1 MSNANQ
7 QSAPTQP
14 SQADID
20 AAMQALQDAQA
31 ACLALGITLPTPG
44 ASSTSIAGGNAPDPN
59 ALAAGFSAFNQN
71 CPPFH
76 GNMSAMAQQASL
88 SCPNTPLR
96 SGFRSKNEFERVTG
110 KIPIDKFMYGTEDGN
125 WPDWVTRFEGAVKL
139 ATNAF
144 GKDRLEELCLEWIP
158 LKLNDAAQPI
168 YARCEKKHSWP
179 ELKNELADKL
189 EDPRIR
195 RQWHRQ
201 KDAYKKPASI
211 SLQVYKANIIGMV
224 DKYSPGL
231 ALDKNSHTLE
241 LYNRFVA
248 GLETDW
254 REYIEEAIPYTK
266 ETIDNAYSF
275 ALKYEAKL
283 KRKAVDFVPTAG
295 AMKNVE
301 RDRMERTILDVEK
314 LKMKEKEREAQA
326 SRSEENQGRRSKE
339 KSSDESSSSSG
350 HSLSNSGKFRKS
362 DFNALGE
369 DSDGEAKKE
378 FIEKTSQAISQALAA
393 SMQGMS
399 FRPKGSHKKRTK
411 ED

>member
-1 MSNANQ
+1 M
-7 QSAPTQP
+7 
-14 SQADID
+14 
-20 AAMQALQDAQA
+20 
-31 ACLALGITLPTPG
+31 
-44 ASSTSIAGGNAPDPN
+44 
-59 ALAAGFSAFNQN
+59 
-71 CPPFH
+71 
-76 GNMSAMAQQASL
+76 
-88 SCPNTPLR
+88 
-96 SGFRSKNEFERVTG
+96 
-110 KIPIDKFMYGTEDGN
+110 
-125 WPDWVTRFEGAVKL
+125 
-139 ATNAF
+139 
-144 GKDRLEELCLEWIP
+144 
-158 LKLNDAAQPI
+158 
-168 YARCEKKHSWP
+168 
-179 ELKNELADKL
+179 KNELADKL

-201 KDAYKKPASI
+201 KDAYKKPANI

-283 KRKAVDFVPTAG
+283 KRKAVDLVPTAG

-326 SRSEENQGRRSKE
+326 SWSKENQGRRSKE
-339 KSSDESSSSSG
+339 RSSDETSSSSECSW
-350 HSLSNSGKFRKS
+350 SNSGAFRKS
-362 DFNALGE
+362 DFQAMSE
-369 DSDGEAKKE
+369 DSDGEAMKE
-378 FIEKTSQAISQALAA
+378 LIEKTSQAVTQALAA
-393 SMQGMS
+393 GMKGMS
-399 FRPKGSHKKRTK
+399 LRPKGSHKKRTK
-411 ED
+411 KD

>member
-1 MSNANQ
+1 
-7 QSAPTQP
+7 
-14 SQADID
+14 
-20 AAMQALQDAQA
+20 
-31 ACLALGITLPTPG
+31 
-44 ASSTSIAGGNAPDPN
+44 
-59 ALAAGFSAFNQN
+59 
-71 CPPFH
+71 
-76 GNMSAMAQQASL
+76 
-88 SCPNTPLR
+88 
-96 SGFRSKNEFERVTG
+96 
-110 KIPIDKFMYGTEDGN
+110 
-125 WPDWVTRFEGAVKL
+125 
-139 ATNAF
+139 
-144 GKDRLEELCLEWIP
+144 
-158 LKLNDAAQPI
+158 
-168 YARCEKKHSWP
+168 
-179 ELKNELADKL
+179 
-189 EDPRIR
+189 
-195 RQWHRQ
+195 
-201 KDAYKKPASI
+201 
-211 SLQVYKANIIGMV
+211 MV

-326 SRSEENQGRRSKE
+326 SRSKEKGRRSKE
-339 KSSDESSSSSG
+339 ESSDESSSSSG
-350 HSLSNSGKFRKS
+350 RSLSNSGKFRKS

-369 DSDGEAKKE
+369 DSDAEANKE

-411 ED
+411 